1 MTSNIPKECRKAAK
15 ILEYADLFST
25 GQGILK
31 DAAKEIER
39 LESRLKWS
47 SHNSN
52 ADKLIPFTE
61 DSSLLINS
69 KSNGFAVY
77 RYGDRTQTIEL
88 DGVLFEGGKQIRVG
102 LVHLLSTRG
111 IYEVK
116 EDNDTGFVVG
126 VISQF

>member
-1 MTSNIPKECRKAAK
+1 MTSNIPKECREAAK
-15 ILEYADLFST
+15 IMEQAGLFST

-61 DSSLLINS
+61 DSSLLINAS
-69 KSNGFAVY
+69 DNGFTLY
-77 RYGDRTQTIEL
+77 RGGDSGKVFWLE
-88 DGVLFEGGKQIRVG
+88 GVLFEGGKQIKTGV
-102 LVHLLSTRG
+102 VHMLATSG
-111 IYEVK
+111 IYEVRD
-116 EDNDTGFVVG
+116 DNEGGFVVG